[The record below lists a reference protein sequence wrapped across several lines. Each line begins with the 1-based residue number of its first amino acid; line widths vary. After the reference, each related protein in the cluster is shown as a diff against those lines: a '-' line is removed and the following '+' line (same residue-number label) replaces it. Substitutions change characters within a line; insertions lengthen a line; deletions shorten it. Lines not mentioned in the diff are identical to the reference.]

1 MIFGKTKLELKVGIF
16 VFIGLIILAI
26 FILSLGGFKTWTSGY
41 RVNFSFNFVNGV
53 KVGAP
58 VRFAGLY
65 AGEVKDIQFLFVPQE
80 DRTKVIV
87 DCWVNREVK
96 IPIDSTIWVNT
107 LGLLGE
113 KYIEIIPG
121 KDYNKVLGPKEELA
135 GQDPVPMNEIT
146 ELAKRIA
153 RNVDDCIIKIKNKEG
168 TLGKFLYD
176 DTVYDQLEALVID
189 LRYNPWKLLWK
200 GEEKQPPV
208 PAAEKQPPVDAAD
221 KEQGKEQDKK

>member
-16 VFIGLIILAI
+16 VFIGLIILAV

-41 RVNFSFNFVNGV
+41 QVDFSFGFINGV
-53 KVGAP
+53 KIGAP
-58 VRFAGLY
+58 VRFAGMDV
-65 AGEVKDIQFLFVPQE
+65 GEVKDIHFLFVPQE
-80 DRTKVIV
+80 DKTKVIV
-87 DCWVNREVK
+87 DCWVKREVK

-121 KDYNKVLGPKEELA
+121 KDYNKTLGPKEELS

-153 RNVDDCIIKIKNKEG
+153 RNIDECIIKIKNKEG
-168 TLGKFLYD
+168 ALGKFLYD
-176 DTVYDQLEALVID
+176 DTIYDQLEALVID

-200 GEEKQPPV
+200 GQEKHPEKQTEKKEGKK
-208 PAAEKQPPVDAAD
+208 AEESK
-221 KEQGKEQDKK
+221 